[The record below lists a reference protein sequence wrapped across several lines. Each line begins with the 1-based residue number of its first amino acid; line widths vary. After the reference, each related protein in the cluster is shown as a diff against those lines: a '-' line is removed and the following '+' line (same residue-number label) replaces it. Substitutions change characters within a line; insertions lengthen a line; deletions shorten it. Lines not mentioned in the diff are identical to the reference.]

1 MDWAISRVQLTN
13 EGRSFELIVHTNTSQ
28 NQRERERSTTNAGRY
43 HSLSPSSW
51 RLLHGVAVRP
61 RQTLADPRAVA
72 WLRQAAAVHED
83 VRRMLGSGNR
93 RGPGTGPGLGPRA
106 PGPVGGAGPRAQAP
120 GSRPGIRAWHW
131 APGLGPEPRA
141 RGPGPRRPGPHERER
156 EREREPSPTLESH
169 WAGTPA
175 PGRVTFRRW
184 FDERSAGK
192 PMVAWPS
199 SIWSLSAPQ

>member
-1 MDWAISRVQLTN
+1 MQATLWRKTFFSLTQDCCTVL
-13 EGRSFELIVHTNTSQ
+13 RSVLATAP
-28 NQRERERSTTNAGRY
+28 RS
-43 HSLSPSSW
+43 
-51 RLLHGVAVRP
+51 
-61 RQTLADPRAVA
+61 DPRAVA

-106 PGPVGGAGPRAQAP
+106 PGPGGGAGPRAQAP
-120 GSRPGIRAWHW
+120 GSRPGIRAW

-141 RGPGPRRPGPHERER
+141 RGPGPRRPGLHERERER

-199 SIWSLSAPQ
+199 SIWSLSAPKEAADL